1 MFLRADREGDIDRPC
16 RGDRGKSIDRKREK
30 EGERRYREWK
40 KDNELGERGRE
51 KARWIGEGRRQ
62 PARRMP
68 LLAAVKFWDRL
79 DSVESGQPS
88 GRRHSSSRCP
98 RSAFFRGITSRS
110 SGPRVFRYV
119 IPPLFSTFLLLFPS
133 ALVPTAFAVAHGSS
147 SSPDN
152 QAYPEARARARARE
166 PVVLLVRL
174 LYDRR
179 TRVSA
184 ASRSRELPVNF
195 RER

>member
-1 MFLRADREGDIDRPC
+1 MNKG
-16 RGDRGKSIDRKREK
+16 
-30 EGERRYREWK
+30 W
-40 KDNELGERGRE
+40 GRE

-68 LLAAVKFWDRL
+68 LLAAAKFWDRL
-79 DSVESGQPS
+79 GSVESGQPS
-88 GRRHSSSRCP
+88 GRRHSSSRCS
-98 RSAFFRGITSRS
+98 RFAFFRGITSRS
-110 SGPRVFRYV
+110 SRSRFGVVFRYV
-119 IPPLFSTFLLLFPS
+119 ISLLFSTLLSFFHRPWCRLLSQLRTIHLHPPITK
-133 ALVPTAFAVAHGSS
+133 PT
-147 SSPDN
+147 PR
-152 QAYPEARARARARE
+152 RARARARE

-184 ASRSRELPVNF
+184 ASRSRELPDNF